1 MTKKLQN
8 MSKYPKC
15 KISRKAKKNGSI
27 FSIICIARRALHKH
41 GLNAEAEEMAT
52 KYGDYA
58 LNIYTGCPHRCF
70 YCYAPNVLHRDRQ
83 QFHEI
88 VEPRKN
94 IVEETR
100 KQIEREKITGK
111 LIHLCFTCDPY
122 PHGYDTTAT
131 REIIPWLFRLV
142 CR

>member
-52 KYGDYA
+52 KVGFATSYA
-58 LNIYTGCPHRCF
+58 E
-70 YCYAPNVLHRDRQ
+70 ALH
-83 QFHEI
+83 I
-88 VEPRKN
+88 
-94 IVEETR
+94 I
-100 KQIEREKITGK
+100 GK
-111 LIHLCFTCDPY
+111 YVDL
-122 PHGYDTTAT
+122 
-131 REIIPWLFRLV
+131 R
-142 CR
+142 